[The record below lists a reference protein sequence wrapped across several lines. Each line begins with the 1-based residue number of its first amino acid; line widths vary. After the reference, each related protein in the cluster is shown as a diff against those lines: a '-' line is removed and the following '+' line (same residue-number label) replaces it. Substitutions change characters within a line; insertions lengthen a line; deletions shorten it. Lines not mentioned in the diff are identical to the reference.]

1 MWKAVKVVMASK
13 TFRAAVA
20 LLLLVIAEVLTSN
33 GNEGDWPT
41 E

>member
-1 MWKAVKVVMASK
+1 MWKAVKIVVVSK

-20 LLLLVIAEVLTSN
+20 LLLLVLAEVLTS
-33 GNEGDWPT
+33 GEGDSPT

>member
-1 MWKAVKVVMASK
+1 VWKAIKIVVASK

-20 LLLLVIAEVLTSN
+20 LLLLVLAEVLTS
-33 GNEGDWPT
+33 GEGDGPT

>member
-1 MWKAVKVVMASK
+1 MWKAIKIIVVSK

-20 LLLLVIAEVLTSN
+20 LLLLVLAEVLTS
-33 GNEGDWPT
+33 GEGDGPA

>member
-1 MWKAVKVVMASK
+1 MWKAIKVVVGSK

-20 LLLLVIAEVLTSN
+20 LLLLVLAEVLTS
-33 GNEGDWPT
+33 GDGDGPT